1 MKSGM
6 KWLKM
11 TKNFALI
18 KCFFCVPATCPNPHF
33 RAVEIVL
40 MKLKADTEPLPSST
54 PHSSVVLFAAAGIF
68 PTGKYD
74 DLFYPQLN
82 PTEQKI

>member
-1 MKSGM
+1 ME
-6 KWLKM
+6 WLKM
-11 TKNFALI
+11 PKNFPLAYQMLLLTP
-18 KCFFCVPATCPNPHF
+18 VSLHS

-40 MKLKADTEPLPSST
+40 VRLKADTEPLPPST

-74 DLFYPQLN
+74 DLF
-82 PTEQKI
+82 

>member
-1 MKSGM
+1 MLLLPPVS
-6 KWLKM
+6 L
-11 TKNFALI
+11 
-18 KCFFCVPATCPNPHF
+18 HS

-40 MKLKADTEPLPSST
+40 VRLKADTEPLPPST

-74 DLFYPQLN
+74 DLF
-82 PTEQKI
+82 